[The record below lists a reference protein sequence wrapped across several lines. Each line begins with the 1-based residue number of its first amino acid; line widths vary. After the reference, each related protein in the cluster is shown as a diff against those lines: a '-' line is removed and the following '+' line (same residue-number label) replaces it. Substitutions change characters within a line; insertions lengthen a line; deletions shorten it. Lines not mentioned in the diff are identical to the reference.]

1 MPDFDVKY
9 LLAGESGDKDVV
21 ETGRVTADDPED
33 ARMQAEA
40 AGSARGI
47 DHDEISVAL
56 ADANDD
62 ATVVDV
68 TRVER

>member
-9 LLAGESGDKDVV
+9 LLTGNTGEKDVI
-21 ETGRVTADDPED
+21 ETGRVTADSPED
-33 ARMQAEA
+33 ARVQAKA

-47 DHDEISVAL
+47 DHDEISVSRV
-56 ADANDD
+56 DANDD

-68 TRVER
+68 THVEH

>member
-9 LLAGESGDKDVV
+9 LLAGESGEKDVI
-21 ETGRVTADDPED
+21 ETGRVTADSPED

-56 ADANDD
+56 VDANDD

-68 TRVER
+68 THVER